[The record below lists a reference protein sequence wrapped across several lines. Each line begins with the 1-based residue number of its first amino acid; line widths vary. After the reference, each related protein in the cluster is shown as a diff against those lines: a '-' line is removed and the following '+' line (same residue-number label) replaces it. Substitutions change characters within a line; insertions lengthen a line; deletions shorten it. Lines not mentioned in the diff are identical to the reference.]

1 MEAHIPYDMHSPY
14 VKQVLNSWAGRNRI
28 ILQEW
33 KDLQNSSMEACL
45 QLQWQAW

>member
-14 VKQVLNSWAGRNRI
+14 VKQVLNSWAGHNRI